1 MLEDILKL
9 HQAGRLDDA
18 ETRYREW
25 LAFNPDDPEALHLL
39 AILRRQREDL
49 AEALELAGKAVDLVP
64 ERANYQLTLA
74 GLWLHARQFDRAR
87 DGFATALRLNPDLP
101 GAALGLAQIGLM
113 RGDLAAAAEALAK
126 AERLAPGHP
135 QVLALKGGLAQ
146 ARGQH
151 EAASRLLLES
161 AQRNPNDPLVQMQL
175 GLSLAASGKAG
186 FAEQALA
193 NALRLKPGYTAAE
206 LALGQLLMREKRP
219 DEAMARFEAVLAREP
234 GHALALA
241 GRADLRRAAGD
252 NEGALADYRQAHAAA
267 PAMPGIAEALVAG
280 LLATGAGAEA
290 REVLDAALATSPTA
304 PGLRRLDLALAGR
317 QPGDALLEAC
327 RAWHAAD
334 PSSLEAA
341 ERLATQLEV
350 RRDFEAAD
358 ALARQT
364 LGHDSRAG
372 FARLLLARSALRE
385 GRPEAAQ
392 EQLNRVPEAS
402 LPPHRRAERASL
414 RGLARDALGDA
425 EGAVEAW
432 LAGHRQQAHLA
443 PLVQPPAIADLR
455 LPAPPKPAAGGD
467 PAPVFLLGLPGAGSE
482 SVVAL
487 LRATGAT
494 VLSDRFG
501 PQGRPDALATG
512 AFVQMLA
519 DLAGDD
525 AVAARFRDDYLAGLA
540 AADLALAPD
549 LVDWLPFV
557 DLRQV
562 ALIQAAFPAARFIA
576 VERDLR
582 DCLLSWLAL
591 GCPQALALPEP
602 ALAAT
607 WLSLAGAHLAAARAR
622 VPDGQWLSVAAAGLA
637 DPATLAQRLWPFL
650 GLPVPTAQT
659 LPESISRGLG
669 DLPTLLPDG
678 RWRGHQES
686 LADALAALS

>member
-18 ETRYREW
+18 ETGYREW

-87 DGFATALRLNPDLP
+87 EGFATALRLNPDLP

-113 RGDLAAAAEALAK
+113 RGDLAAAADALAK
-126 AERLAPGHP
+126 AERLAAGHP

-151 EAASRLLLES
+151 EAAAKLLLES
-161 AQRNPNDPLVQMQL
+161 AQRNPNDALVQMQL

-206 LALGQLLMREKRP
+206 LALGQLLMREQRP

-252 NEGALADYRQAHAAA
+252 NEGALADYLQAHAAA
-267 PAMPGIAEALVAG
+267 PALPGIAEALVAG
-280 LLATGAGAEA
+280 LLATGAGAQA
-290 REVLDAALATSPTA
+290 REVLDAALATAPTA
-304 PGLRRLDLALAGR
+304 PGLRRLDLVLAGR

-327 RAWHAAD
+327 RAWHLAD
-334 PSSLEAA
+334 PASLEAA

-372 FARLLLARSALRE
+372 FARLLLARSALRA
-385 GRPEAAQ
+385 GQPEAAQ

-402 LPPHRRAERASL
+402 LPPQRRAERASL

-432 LAGHRQQAHLA
+432 LAGQRQQTHLA
-443 PLVQPPAIADLR
+443 ALVQPPAVADLE
-455 LPAPPKPAAGGD
+455 LPPPEATAAG

-487 LRATGAT
+487 LRAAGAT

-501 PQGRPDALATG
+501 ARGRPDALATG
-512 AFVQMLA
+512 AFVQQAA

-525 AVAARFRDDYLAGLA
+525 AVAPRFRDDYLAGLA
-540 AADLALAPD
+540 VADLALVPD

-591 GCPQALALPEP
+591 GCPQALALPDP

-607 WLSLAGAHLAAARAR
+607 WLAGAGAHLAAARAR
-622 VPDGQWLSVAAAGLA
+622 VPAGQWLSVASAELA
-637 DPATLAQRLWPFL
+637 DPAALAQRLWPFL
-650 GLPVPTAQT
+650 GLPVPAATA
-659 LPESISRGLG
+659 LPESITRGLG
-669 DLPTLLPDG
+669 DLPTLLPDEG
-678 RWRGHQES
+678 WRRHVGS
-686 LADALAALS
+686 LPDALAALA